1 MKKWALFYIVILSN
15 INNILITN
23 DKIYNKDKQETKL
36 IYTTTVHVTIF
47 LIVMAMLWI
56 IYTFI
61 FKKETPEGEENTFF
75 QAILFLNSIWALV
88 IVAHYLIVYKWN
100 KSLIEKEIKNI
111 EKENENLKKKLISI
125 QKEQEKVNA
134 SNSDKV

>member
-1 MKKWALFYIVILSN
+1 MEEKHIVDQDLYKTAS
-15 INNILITN
+15 
-23 DKIYNKDKQETKL
+23 KRVGFK
-36 IYTTTVHVTIF
+36 VHVTIF